1 MSEILTQD
9 EADKLLNMLKKS
21 LVDSIN
27 FPSTGK
33 SIEFN
38 VNGDSKKDVFTI
50 KICRGKIDRKK
61 YDLGA
66 RIQKNGVLLLELHI
80 SQNKIHL
87 NPDGNKIV
95 GSHWHIYTEEYG
107 RRMAFP
113 AENIESDKFVDNT
126 LMFLDRFHVIKKP
139 TINFQLELL

>member
-87 NPDGNKIV
+87 NPDRNKIV

>member
-66 RIQKNGVLLLELHI
+66 RIQK
-80 SQNKIHL
+80 
-87 NPDGNKIV
+87 
-95 GSHWHIYTEEYG
+95 TESFY
-107 RRMAFP
+107 
-113 AENIESDKFVDNT
+113 
-126 LMFLDRFHVIKKP
+126 
-139 TINFQLELL
+139 